1 MHFIQLYHALFHIDQ
16 TLELLIAEYGAWV
29 YVMLFGIIFCEIGI
43 LPLFFL
49 PGDPLLFICG
59 ALSATGGAN
68 VLIVAAVFFLAAAAG
83 STLGYWTGRSMGP
96 RIFARNYR
104 WLNRAALQKTHV
116 FYEKY
121 GAITLILS
129 SFLAVVRTFAPF
141 VAGVS
146 EMTFAR
152 FQLFNIVGAAIW
164 VISLVSGG
172 FFFGNIPLVHD
183 HLNLIILSGVG
194 IGAGALV
201 LSGIGRFLRKSR

>member
-1 MHFIQLYHALFHIDQ
+1 
-16 TLELLIAEYGAWV
+16 
-29 YVMLFGIIFCEIGI
+29 
-43 LPLFFL
+43 
-49 PGDPLLFICG
+49 
-59 ALSATGGAN
+59 
-68 VLIVAAVFFLAAAAG
+68 
-83 STLGYWTGRSMGP
+83 
-96 RIFARNYR
+96 
-104 WLNRAALQKTHV
+104 LQKTHD